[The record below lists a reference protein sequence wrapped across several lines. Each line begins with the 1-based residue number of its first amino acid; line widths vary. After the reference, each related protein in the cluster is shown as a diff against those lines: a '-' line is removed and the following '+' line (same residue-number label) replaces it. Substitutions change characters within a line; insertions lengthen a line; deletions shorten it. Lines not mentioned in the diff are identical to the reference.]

1 MKKIIIILAI
11 LSFYANTFEVTAQ
24 NRIKGQAIVQNVTV
38 YQADSI
44 IQAHANDTTFI
55 ILDVRTPAEFYVA
68 RLYNAINVDYYSPNF
83 TYTISGFDTSYA
95 YLVYCGV
102 GGRSALASNI
112 MIGLNFQVVFNMLGG
127 INQWVAASL
136 PVDSLATEII
146 DFNVFSVK
154 VTVFPNPSDGLVFYQ
169 IEDLNNNKY
178 TIELFDITGK
188 LLMQNT
194 YSSLK
199 KSDNQFN
206 LTNYSKGLYFIKV
219 KSKDFAL
226 TKRVI
231 IY

>member
-1 MKKIIIILAI
+1 MKKIIFNLAI
-11 LSFYANTFEVTAQ
+11 LSFFAITLEVTAQ
-24 NRIKGQAIVQNVTV
+24 NGIKGQAIVQNVTV
-38 YQADSI
+38 YEADSI
-44 IQAHANDTTFI
+44 IQAHANDTTFT

-83 TYTISGFDTSYA
+83 TSIISGFDTSYA

-112 MIGLNFQVVFNMLGG
+112 MIGLNFQVVYNMLGG

-136 PVDSLATEII
+136 PVDSLTTEII
-146 DFNVFSVK
+146 DFNIFSVK
-154 VTVFPNPSDGLVFYQ
+154 VNVFPNPSNGLVFYQ
-169 IEDLNNNKY
+169 IEDMNNNKY
-178 TIELFDITGK
+178 TIELFDVTGK
-188 LLMQNT
+188 LLTQKK

-219 KSKDFAL
+219 ICEDFSM

-231 IY
+231 KY